1 MTASEFGGP
10 GALASRGHEITES
23 EYSRRLNQRQRQL
36 ADLRVLHRRGW
47 IYLAVAAL
55 TGIGLAFAAL
65 VWHSVS
71 ALWILLPAAVALSIV
86 QSLSRNARL
95 HARVQRIVRFYEL
108 GLGRLRHRWQG
119 QGISGEEFR
128 PDNHAYASDLD
139 LFGIGSLFEL
149 LCTARTGIGQAMLAN
164 WLLKP
169 AACGEVIER
178 QLAIAEL
185 RDQHGLREDWTS
197 AEGSALEQSGSSI
210 RDWASASVIA
220 FPSYARVLALV
231 LPIGLVA
238 VSIAAGFGVFGHN
251 WLSVVALPMGLEA
264 LLAVLLLRKT
274 RRAARNLVSASF
286 ELDLLAPLLGRLES
300 EHFRCPLL
308 KSLQSQLT
316 ALSGRPSEQIRRLSL
331 WAWLLDL
338 RQIEYFALLAAPLL
352 WGANLAILIE
362 RWRQQ
367 NREGLVRWL
376 DSLAQFEALLCLAR
390 YYYENP
396 DHTFAMLKSQS
407 PPLFQAEALGH
418 PLLDRETC
426 VRCDLQLD
434 GQATQL
440 IMVSGSNMSGKS
452 TLLRSVGINSVL
464 AFAGAPVRALRLQIS
479 PLQIG
484 CSISIHDSLLQSK
497 SRFQAE
503 VERLKWILDLARTGN
518 VLFLMD
524 EVLGGTN
531 SNDRLFGATAVIG
544 QLAEKGAIGMVTTHD
559 LALTEVVNALDGR
572 AINVHFEEHY
582 ENGQMLFDYRM
593 RPGMLTRTNG
603 LNVMAALGLVP
614 SPAGGP
620 YSAETE

>member
-1 MTASEFGGP
+1 MTTSEFGGP
-10 GALASRGHEITES
+10 GALAGSGHEIPES
-23 EYSRRLNQRQRQL
+23 EYSRRLNERQRQL
-36 ADLRVLHRRGW
+36 AGLRVLHRRGW
-47 IYLAVAAL
+47 TCLAVAAL
-55 TGIGLAFAAL
+55 TGIVVAFAAL
-65 VWHSVS
+65 ALHSVS
-71 ALWILLPAAVALSIV
+71 SLWILLPAVVALSIV
-86 QSLSRNARL
+86 QSLTRNARL

-108 GLGRLRHRWQG
+108 GLGRLHHHWQG
-119 QGISGEEFR
+119 RGIPGGEFR
-128 PDNHAYASDLD
+128 PDKHAYASDLD
-139 LFGIGSLFEL
+139 LFGTGSLFEL

-164 WLLKP
+164 WLIKP
-169 AACGEVIER
+169 AEFGEVIER

-185 RDQHGLREDWTS
+185 RDKLDLREDWTS
-197 AEGSALEQSGSSI
+197 AEGSAPEQAGSSI
-210 RDWASASVIA
+210 RDWASAPIIA
-220 FPSYARVLALV
+220 FPSYAQVLAFF
-231 LPIGLVA
+231 LPICLIV
-238 VSIAAGFGVFGHN
+238 VSIAAGFGVFGYN
-251 WLSVVALPMGLEA
+251 WLGIVAVSIGLES
-264 LLAVLLLRKT
+264 LLAALLLRKT
-274 RRAARNLVSASF
+274 RRAAQNLVSTSF
-286 ELDLLAPLLGRLES
+286 ELALLAPLLRRLES

-338 RQIEYFALLAAPLL
+338 RQIEYFALLSAPLL
-352 WGANLAILIE
+352 WGTNLAMLIE

-396 DHTFAMLKSQS
+396 DHTFAILKSQS
-407 PPLFQAEALGH
+407 FPLFQAEALGH
-418 PLLDRETC
+418 PLLDREAC

-434 GQATQL
+434 GQTTQL

-464 AFAGAPVRALRLQIS
+464 AFAGAPVRAARLQIS
-479 PLQIG
+479 ALQIA

-503 VERLKWILDLARTGN
+503 VERLKWILDLSRTGN

-531 SNDRLFGATAVIG
+531 SNDRLFGARAVIG
-544 QLAEKGAIGMVTTHD
+544 QLAEKGAIGLVTTHD

-572 AINVHFEEHY
+572 AINVHFQEHY

-593 RPGMLTRTNG
+593 RPGVLTRTNG
-603 LNVMAALGLVP
+603 LSVMAALGLVP
-614 SPAGGP
+614 SLAGGP